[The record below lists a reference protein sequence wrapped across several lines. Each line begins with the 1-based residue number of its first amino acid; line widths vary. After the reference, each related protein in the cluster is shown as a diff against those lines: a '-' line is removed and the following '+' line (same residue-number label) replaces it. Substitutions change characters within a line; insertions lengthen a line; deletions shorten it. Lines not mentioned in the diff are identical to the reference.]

1 MGKIFG
7 VWIKTN
13 TVLTRLKKNKIKKE
27 INAFIT
33 IKCEYG
39 LESHLFRIR
48 GTPEIPKEMRDSIH
62 TPAGVGAFGVMA
74 VVVFLRMAKLG
85 SKLLLGPYSMRQ
97 GAWFGVGR
105 QVEVR
110 LGLWQIAAT
119 VHLSRLL

>member
-1 MGKIFG
+1 M
-7 VWIKTN
+7 N
-13 TVLTRLKKNKIKKE
+13 TVWEAICFVSEALLKYRKKRGTRFTHLQV
-27 INAFIT
+27 
-33 IKCEYG
+33 
-39 LESHLFRIR
+39 LESL
-48 GTPEIPKEMRDSIH
+48 
-62 TPAGVGAFGVMA
+62 MA

-97 GAWFGVGR
+97 GVWFGVGR